1 MTREQALKC
10 GATKYLSE
18 KPCPRGHV
26 GERWTKKQMCVE
38 CSREGVRKVYYDTK
52 PENAAQV
59 AEAKEQRKREV
70 MAMQKERGL
79 DLPLTRKEAQESGA
93 EFYFNGKPCPKG
105 HITKRRT
112 KSPGC
117 EECILVV
124 GRENMRRARVNKPE
138 VLKARKIAQYR
149 KAIEK
154 NPNSG
159 AERYAKNRDKQLERG
174 KQYAKANPHIF
185 RINGSLRRARKN
197 NATPSW
203 LVGELFDQV
212 KAIYTEASKLTDSQG
227 NRIQVDH
234 IVPLRGKLVSGLH
247 VPWNLRLATKTENCK
262 KNSKFQDPYTV
273 TATPIPL
280 GCGAALGSYQ
290 LL

>member
-38 CSREGVRKVYYDTK
+38 CSREVVRKIYYDTK
-52 PENAAQV
+52 PENVTQV

-70 MAMQKERGL
+70 LAMQKERGL
-79 DLPLTRKEAQESGA
+79 DLPLTRKEAQATGT

-112 KSPGC
+112 KSPRC
-117 EECILVV
+117 EECVLVV
-124 GRENMRRARVNKPE
+124 GRENMRRLRENKPDI
-138 VLKARKIAQYR
+138 VKARKMAQYR
-149 KAIEK
+149 KEVAA
-154 NPNSG
+154 NPNKG
-159 AERYAKNRDKQLERG
+159 AERYAKNRDKWLAAA
-174 KQYAKANPHIF
+174 KQYAKEHPEGF
-185 RINGSLRRARKN
+185 RMRGSLRRARKN
-197 NATPSW
+197 NATPPW
-203 LVGELFDQV
+203 LVGDLLEEV
-212 KAIYTEASKLTDSQG
+212 KAIYTEASKLTCSQG
-227 NRIQVDH
+227 NRIHVDH
-234 IVPLRGKLVSGLH
+234 IVPLKGDSVSGLH
-247 VPWNLRLATKTENCK
+247 VPWNMRLATKRENCQKNK
-262 KNSKFQDPYTV
+262 KFNDPF
-273 TATPIPL
+273 TALAMPIHL